1 MAPASASPAGDDGPG
16 PGPSSY
22 RSSSVGPSR
31 RAPDC
36 AGRSASCPQKRKCG
50 RSCNRRPGC
59 THRRRGRRDCT
70 AINIRWLPAD
80 PPVSI
85 HDGKAAPLR
94 SWEQEEVAAAAQ
106 RSRIGFPGRER
117 MRVRHTRRS
126 PQERSYR
133 QVTGAQ
139 TADGS
144 STSLVCKS
152 ASIEL
157 PQAVVRRCNPQSCRA
172 RRTSLGLGSRPAAIG
187 IRHSVDL
194 ILRGDDLCVHTV
206 SREARGLRC
215 LARSR
220 ASRTE
225 CWKQPAK
232 TKRRASR
239 SADSSVATD
248 RAARG
253 YTTCS
258 VVAERTAAADQ
269 GEARREI
276 RLGP

>member
-1 MAPASASPAGDDGPG
+1 MLQVTLSHRHAPGANPPRGAANRTVTAAHPSPA
-16 PGPSSY
+16 
-22 RSSSVGPSR
+22 
-31 RAPDC
+31 
-36 AGRSASCPQKRKCG
+36 
-50 RSCNRRPGC
+50 RPRHV
-59 THRRRGRRDCT
+59 HRRQPGKYSVASRS
-70 AINIRWLPAD
+70 LPGL
-80 PPVSI
+80 I
-85 HDGKAAPLR
+85 QGGNAAPYAPEL
-94 SWEQEEVAAAAQ
+94 SEHEAAAAAQ

-117 MRVRHTRRS
+117 MRVHHTRRS